1 MANERLR
8 ATESFLAEGTV
19 VQYRAVQGGTAEDQV
34 KAVDGTTNEAFGV
47 LQNDP
52 AAGSEATV
60 ELMEGAGETKWEA
73 GAAISIHAL
82 VGLDSV
88 GRCVTVSGADAHVY
102 GMARAAVGA
111 SGEIARIAL
120 ANRILHA

>member
-8 ATESFLAEGTV
+8 ATESFLAEGAV
-19 VQYRAVQGGTAEDQV
+19 IQYRAVQGGTAEDQV
-34 KAVDGTTNEAFGV
+34 KAVDGATNEAFGV

-52 AAGSEATV
+52 PAGGEATV

-73 GAAISIHAL
+73 GGTITIHQL

-88 GRCVTVSGADAHVY
+88 GRCVVVSGANAHVY
-102 GMARAAVGA
+102 GMARTAATIGILV
-111 SGEIARIAL
+111 RVAL
-120 ANRILHA
+120 QNRVLHA